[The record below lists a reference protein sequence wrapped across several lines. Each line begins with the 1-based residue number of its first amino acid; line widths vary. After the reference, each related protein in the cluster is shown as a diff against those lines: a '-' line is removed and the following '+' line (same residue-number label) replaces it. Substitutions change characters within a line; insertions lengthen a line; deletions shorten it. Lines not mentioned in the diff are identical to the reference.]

1 MGWDQSRVDMNIY
14 SQGKIDRLV
23 YSTCNICSN
32 GCGCYIAVKDNK
44 IVGIMGN
51 EHYPVNKGRLG
62 PKGENQWWANNSM
75 DRLATPLIRH
85 HGKLLSASWE
95 DAYSLLVDK
104 TKEILKRKGPGGL
117 AFYHTGQA
125 YLEEYYTISKITRAG
140 LQMHHVDANTRLCTA
155 TAEWSLIESFG
166 TDGPPACQEDIDITE
181 VLVVVGRN
189 SNETNT
195 VLWERILEARK
206 RNGTKI
212 IEIDPREDLSSKMA
226 DLSLQP
232 KSGTNVAVLNGII
245 HLLIKN
251 EWINQQY
258 IANYT
263 IGFHQL
269 RETVSRYPPD
279 IVEQITG
286 IPQKKLIQ
294 CAEWIGTSKTTVT
307 ALLQGVYQSMD
318 ATAAATLVNSM
329 HLIMGK
335 IGKPGSGPFQH
346 AGQPS
351 AMSNREVGGAGFYPG
366 YRNNSNPKHI
376 AEIARLWNVEPAS
389 LPVGPQ
395 TYIVNIM
402 QLIEQGE
409 IDLFWVMFTNPA
421 VSLPNRNKMID
432 IMKKVFLVVQ
442 DPFLSETAELADLVL
457 PTALWGEKEG
467 TMTNLERRVNVLR
480 KAVDPPYNLPSD
492 FEILLEY
499 SKRMNFKD
507 KDGNPLITYN
517 TPEEAFNEWKKVSKG
532 RPCDMS
538 GMTYQKM
545 EELGGI
551 QWPCNEQYPNGK
563 KRLYTDS
570 SFPTFVDEAESYGRE
585 LLTGRARTREEFQAL
600 GAKGRAILYGF
611 DWAPPLEFPTEEY
624 PFELNTGRNVYQ
636 WHTRTKTARSPI
648 LHLAAPEGYVEI
660 NPIDAQKLEIQMGN
674 IVKVTSKRGS
684 IQVPARITDIVK
696 PGAIFIPFHYGT
708 LTDNQAANS
717 LTLET
722 WDLVSKQP
730 ILRTGHAEL
739 RKFFQLMGCDWKT

>member
-1 MGWDQSRVDMNIY
+1 MAWDTSRVDMNIY

-32 GCGCYIAVKDNK
+32 GCGCFIAVKDDK

-51 EHYPVNKGRLG
+51 EHYPINKGRLG
-62 PKGENQWWANNSM
+62 PKGENQWWANNST
-75 DRLATPLIRH
+75 DRLSTPLIRH
-85 HGKLLSASWE
+85 NGKLLSATWE
-95 DAYSLLVDK
+95 DAYALLVEK
-104 TKEILKRKGPGGL
+104 TRDILKRKGPRGL

-140 LQMHHVDANTRLCTA
+140 LRMHHVDANTRLCTA

-166 TDGPPACQEDIDITE
+166 TDGPPACEEDVDITD
-181 VLVVVGRN
+181 VIVFIGRN

-195 VLWERILEARK
+195 VLWERVLAARRK
-206 RNGTKI
+206 NGTKI
-212 IEIDPREDLSSKMA
+212 IEIDPRSDLSSKTA
-226 DLSLQP
+226 DLTLQP
-232 KSGTNVAVLNGII
+232 RSGTNVAILNGII

-251 EWINQQY
+251 NWIDRQY
-258 IANYT
+258 IENHT
-263 IGFHQL
+263 IGYQPL
-269 RETVSRYPPD
+269 EKTVARYTPAL
-279 IVEQITG
+279 VEEITN
-286 IPQKKLIQ
+286 ISQSKLIQ
-294 CAEWIGTSKTTVT
+294 CAEWIGTSKKTLTV
-307 ALLQGVYQSMD
+307 LLQGVYQSMD

-376 AEIARLWNVEPAS
+376 EEIAELWNVDSAI

-395 TYIVNIM
+395 TYIMEIM

-409 IDLFWVMFTNPA
+409 VDLFWVMFTNPA
-421 VSLPNRNKMID
+421 VSLPNRNKMIES
-432 IMKKVFLVVQ
+432 MKKVFLVVQ

-480 KAVDPPYNLPSD
+480 KAVNPPFNLPSD
-492 FEILLEY
+492 FEILLEF
-499 SKRMNFKD
+499 SRRMGFKD
-507 KDGNPLITYN
+507 REGKPLIGYI
-517 TPEEAFNEWKKVSKG
+517 TPEEAFNEWRKVSKG

-538 GMTYQKM
+538 GMTYDKM
-545 EELGGI
+545 EQLGGI
-551 QWPCNEQYPNGK
+551 QWPCNDQYPNGK
-563 KRLYTDS
+563 ERLYTDGR
-570 SFPTFVDEAESYGRE
+570 FPTHVDEAESFGRDII
-585 LLTGRARTREEFQAL
+585 TGRARTKEEFEALQAN
-600 GAKGRAILYGF
+600 GRAILYGI
-611 DWAPPLEFPTEEY
+611 DWAPPLESPTEEFPY
-624 PFELNTGRNVYQ
+624 ELNTGRIVYQ
-636 WHTRTKTARSPI
+636 WHTRTKTGRAPM
-648 LHLAAPEGYVEI
+648 LHLASPEGYVEI
-660 NPIDAQKLEIQMGN
+660 NPTDAKSLEIDMGE
-674 IVKVTSKRGS
+674 VVRVSTKRGS
-684 IQVPARITDIVK
+684 IQVPARITDTVK

-708 LTDNQAANS
+708 LTENQAANV

-730 ILRTGHAEL
+730 QFKNGACRIEKIMTNEGL
-739 RKFFQLMGCDWKT
+739 